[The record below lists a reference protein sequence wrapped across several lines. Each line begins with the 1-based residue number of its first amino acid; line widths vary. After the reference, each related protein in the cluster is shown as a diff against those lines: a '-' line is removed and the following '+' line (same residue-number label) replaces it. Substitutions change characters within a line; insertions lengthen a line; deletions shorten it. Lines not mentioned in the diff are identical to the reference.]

1 MAQMLSKKRDEHC
14 GVSIELTLDLAGRA
28 VGEEDVDTP
37 YSRFVVKLLRH
48 LLAGMEA
55 KDKNVRYR
63 VILLTVTMISGLGEL
78 E

>member
-1 MAQMLSKKRDEHC
+1 MRSVWSAEVLMS
-14 GVSIELTLDLAGRA
+14 DLASRPE
-28 VGEEDVDTP
+28 GEEDVDSP
-37 YSRFVVKLLRH
+37 YSRFVVKILRH

-63 VILLTVTMISGLGEL
+63 VILLTVSMISGLGEL